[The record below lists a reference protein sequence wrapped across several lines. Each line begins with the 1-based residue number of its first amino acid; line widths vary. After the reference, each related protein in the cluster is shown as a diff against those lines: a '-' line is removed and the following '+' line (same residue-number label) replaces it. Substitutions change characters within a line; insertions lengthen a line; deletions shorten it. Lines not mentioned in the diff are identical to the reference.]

1 MDMSDQPCFWRGC
14 VGQETITTDEED
26 NVRSTQ
32 GRDVLKP
39 EELHVKLVEEV
50 DVDQHGDTEEKIADV
65 GNKD

>member
-1 MDMSDQPCFWRGC
+1 MDISDQPCFWRGC
-14 VGQETITTDEED
+14 VCQETITTDEED

-39 EELHVKLVEEV
+39 EELHVKVVEEV

-65 GNKD
+65 GNED

>member
-1 MDMSDQPCFWRGC
+1 MDMSDQPCFWRSC

-26 NVRSTQ
+26 NVRSAQ

-39 EELHVKLVEEV
+39 KELHVELVEEV